1 MPTQPRVYHRFGQVS
16 LEYHLSP
23 CPSSQ
28 QKQKKGLPRHP
39 KETETMRFTTFVAPL
54 AFLAST
60 VAADGQAIADA
71 VGVINTVTLELQSK
85 VTSWKGDLLGA
96 LPITV
101 VSAELLADIN
111 NATKTA
117 KASAPLD
124 ALEALTVAIAVN
136 NLSGSV
142 NQTIAAIVARRPQ
155 FDKLLLRPVI
165 LLNLELE
172 KDATDKLG
180 AALADKVPAELKP
193 AAQQLQATIDGYFD
207 TGIQAY
213 KLF

>member
-1 MPTQPRVYHRFGQVS
+1 
-16 LEYHLSP
+16 
-23 CPSSQ
+23 
-28 QKQKKGLPRHP
+28 
-39 KETETMRFTTFVAPL
+39 MRFTTFIAPL

-60 VAADGQAIADA
+60 VAANGAAIADA

-85 VTSWKGDLLGA
+85 VTSWKGDLLGT
-96 LPITV
+96 LPIIVAST
-101 VSAELLADIN
+101 ELLTDIN
-111 NATKTA
+111 NATKTT

-142 NQTIAAIVARRPQ
+142 NSTLSTIIAKKHQ
-155 FDKLLLRPVI
+155 FDKLLLSPVI

-180 AALADKVPAELKP
+180 AALADKVPEALKG
-193 AAQQLQATIDGYFD
+193 AAASLQATIDGYFN
-207 TGIQAY
+207 TAIQAY

>member
-1 MPTQPRVYHRFGQVS
+1 
-16 LEYHLSP
+16 
-23 CPSSQ
+23 
-28 QKQKKGLPRHP
+28 
-39 KETETMRFTTFVAPL
+39 MRFTTFVAPL

-101 VSAELLADIN
+101 VSGELLADIN

>member
-1 MPTQPRVYHRFGQVS
+1 
-16 LEYHLSP
+16 
-23 CPSSQ
+23 
-28 QKQKKGLPRHP
+28 
-39 KETETMRFTTFVAPL
+39 MRFTTVLAPL

-60 VAADGQAIADA
+60 VAASGATIADA

-85 VTSWKGDLLGA
+85 VTSWKGDLLGT
-96 LPITV
+96 LPIIVAST
-101 VSAELLADIN
+101 ELLTDIN
-111 NATKTA
+111 NATKTT

-142 NQTIAAIVARRPQ
+142 NATISAIIAKKHQ
-155 FDKLLLRPVI
+155 FDKLLLSPVI

-180 AALADKVPAELKP
+180 AALADKVPEDLK
-193 AAQQLQATIDGYFD
+193 AAAATLQATIDGYFN